1 MTQLLDRTNPKLK
14 ELRIFVQFS
23 KEELQKRRYLLPP
36 ATIVRSY
43 AGNDTASE
51 TVFHVLQLDGET
63 PFTPK
68 DEPIIGKP
76 RLRRRWILARSKAG
90 ALENLLKTSTQSER
104 VDVVLYV
111 RRDDC
116 LPCSDILDT
125 DRDTLEICPGVIA
138 LMPVEK
144 RGRTSK
150 IPQTSI
156 RGRTLT
162 IGVDN
167 NEWLDLAPK
176 VQLNTVIEVQLWI
189 GSSQLLNHWGT
200 NSPNKERQ
208 HLGINHAGVIPELK
222 LVQLRQETN
231 LYHFAGIA
239 RRVFL
244 RNYFDPTWQRDK
256 EKYEVLLDCGLPM
269 VFEEIVDPGE
279 PSIHVQKDGDTFM
292 GLCYLFGSI
301 AFSGTRFRTSLVA
314 RVIGITE
321 MDFVPPFVLL
331 DVELMPPST
340 KPEIR
345 VGYYSKEQ
353 ESLKGIEL
361 SGYVPQV

>member
-76 RLRRRWILARSKAG
+76 RLRRRWILACSKAG

-144 RGRTSK
+144 RGRTNK

-156 RGRTLT
+156 
-162 IGVDN
+162 
-167 NEWLDLAPK
+167 
-176 VQLNTVIEVQLWI
+176 
-189 GSSQLLNHWGT
+189 
-200 NSPNKERQ
+200 
-208 HLGINHAGVIPELK
+208 
-222 LVQLRQETN
+222 
-231 LYHFAGIA
+231 
-239 RRVFL
+239 
-244 RNYFDPTWQRDK
+244 
-256 EKYEVLLDCGLPM
+256 
-269 VFEEIVDPGE
+269 
-279 PSIHVQKDGDTFM
+279 
-292 GLCYLFGSI
+292 
-301 AFSGTRFRTSLVA
+301 
-314 RVIGITE
+314 
-321 MDFVPPFVLL
+321 
-331 DVELMPPST
+331 
-340 KPEIR
+340 
-345 VGYYSKEQ
+345 
-353 ESLKGIEL
+353 
-361 SGYVPQV
+361 

>member
-1 MTQLLDRTNPKLK
+1 MSQRRRDAEMTQLLDRTNPKLK

-43 AGNDTASE
+43 AGNDTGSE

-68 DEPIIGKP
+68 DEPVVGKP
-76 RLRRRWILARSKAG
+76 PIRRRWILARSKAG

-116 LPCSDILDT
+116 FPCSDILDT

-144 RGRTSK
+144 RGRTNK

-162 IGVDN
+162 IGVDDS
-167 NEWLDLAPK
+167 EWLDLAPK
-176 VQLNTVIEVQLWI
+176 VQLNTLIEVQLWI
-189 GSSQLLNHWGT
+189 GSSQLLNHWGIIVLT
-200 NSPNKERQ
+200 RIGRISGLTFPAAFPDLRFFR
-208 HLGINHAGVIPELK
+208 LDREL
-222 LVQLRQETN
+222 N
-231 LYHFAGIA
+231 LYNFAEFPE
-239 RRVFL
+239 RVF
-244 RNYFDPTWQRDK
+244 
-256 EKYEVLLDCGLPM
+256 
-269 VFEEIVDPGE
+269 
-279 PSIHVQKDGDTFM
+279 
-292 GLCYLFGSI
+292 
-301 AFSGTRFRTSLVA
+301 
-314 RVIGITE
+314 
-321 MDFVPPFVLL
+321 
-331 DVELMPPST
+331 
-340 KPEIR
+340 
-345 VGYYSKEQ
+345 
-353 ESLKGIEL
+353 
-361 SGYVPQV
+361 